1 MISIQILV
9 KIRKMIYRQLSAS
22 LLFLLS
28 FAVLVLGGY
37 QCATQ
42 NIGAP
47 GRTTIPIQPGGEN
60 GAYGQ
65 GESGFYDPGPAH
77 SPRSED
83 RPSRRNSLPDDP
95 GDKCARS
102 QYRDLSKRYGEISSF
117 KFDISSLEDY
127 RMGVRQNFDLRC
139 PRMYLSM
146 SRYAKSKKTYK
157 GALAISFEDGRS
169 IKVQKY
175 TSGWTENENKYN
187 KWLGSSWKPDKNDKV
202 NRSFY
207 AIFENNDNAIILR
220 LEDIRVVDVRD
231 GETAYWGAGELYYKM
246 FRIYSGDTGDVC
258 YSKGAYVSHAP
269 SRPPKRARC
278 WLLGIGPFS
287 CRPNGV
293 LPLKAAVTNIDI
305 TKSLKCYNR
314 LGEFF
319 GLDIE
324 RAFNVGDATQ
334 I

>member
-1 MISIQILV
+1 MQKIIIRLFSALTKEIKISLIGGVLAAGAIQRLAMIGIIGLIGFSNYSYGAGADVNI
-9 KIRKMIYRQLSAS
+9 KDNS
-22 LLFLLS
+22 
-28 FAVLVLGGY
+28 G
-37 QCATQ
+37 ATPLHF
-42 NIGAP
+42 NVI
-47 GRTTIPIQPGGEN
+47 N
-60 GAYGQ
+60 G
-65 GESGFYDPGPAH
+65 H
-77 SPRSED
+77 S
-83 RPSRRNSLPDDP
+83 DP
-95 GDKCARS
+95 GDRCARS

-157 GALAISFEDGRS
+157 GALAISFEDGHS

-220 LEDIRVVDVRD
+220 LKDIKVVDVRD

-246 FRIYSGDTGDVC
+246 FRAYSGDTEDVC

-269 SRPPKRARC
+269 RRPPKRARC

-293 LPLKAAVTNIDI
+293 LPLKADVTNIDI

-314 LGEFF
+314 LGEFY

-324 RAFNVGDATQ
+324 RAFKGLDIERAFKGLDKL
-334 I
+334 